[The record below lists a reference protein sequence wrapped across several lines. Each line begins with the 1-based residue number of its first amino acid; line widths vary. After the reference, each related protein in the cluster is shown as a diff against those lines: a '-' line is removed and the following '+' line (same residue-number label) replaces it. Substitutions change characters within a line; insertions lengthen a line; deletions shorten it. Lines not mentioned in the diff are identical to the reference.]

1 MAKRNHAGDA
11 ELIHPWKRPMH
22 PNSMA
27 NLTPHPENLVVRGE
41 VDVKKLQQALK
52 RSGLSK
58 SELARRMNWMRTKPD
73 VHRVNQYFGFERL
86 SNGEK
91 RKKVT
96 YEVAVKLCK
105 ALNSSPIDLG
115 I

>member
-1 MAKRNHAGDA
+1 MIAK
-11 ELIHPWKRPMH
+11 
-22 PNSMA
+22 PNWPSRKDQCTRTA
-27 NLTPHPENLVVRGE
+27 SRILPCPENLVVRGE
-41 VDVKKLQQALK
+41 VDVAKLQQALK

-58 SELARRMNWMRTKPD
+58 SELARRMNWMRVKPD
-73 VHRVNQYFGFERL
+73 VHRVNQYFGLERL
-86 SNGEK
+86 SNGER

-96 YEVAVKLCK
+96 YEVALKLCK